1 MFASPILKN
10 RKTTSEMPKLYVLI
24 LLVLASHFSFAQNWK
39 VYPYKPDGSLLTFP
53 NDEGRHN
60 GEPIEWWYTAGQLTA
75 ISGKTYSYMLTYF
88 YYPALSFDGFRIL
101 NITEDATGKF
111 YSETKPV
118 HYTALSNSQLDVH
131 ASVYQSDDEEWVTKK
146 DVNDN
151 LVPFEYSIKAASSD
165 VSLDLDYKSL
175 KRPLILGD
183 SGYLKEGIVNYTYY
197 YSQTR
202 NEVSGKIT
210 LNGITE
216 NVTGISWI
224 DRQYGDFNPW
234 TGEKYEWFLLQL
246 SNGMDI
252 NLWNIFTPDNQI
264 LDNEKYRIL
273 SAYVNDSTQYTTS
286 DFKIER
292 LGFNWM
298 PDSQMCYSDKW
309 RLTSEKN
316 KIDLTMTTA
325 HHNSEVQLPFRFFE
339 GATNISGTVNGVDV
353 TGFGFAELLHSYAPP
368 KVAIKYPEADQFNTD
383 IPVSWQLL
391 NPDDG
396 MPVTYDLLY
405 SINNKAS
412 FTPIAKDV
420 SDTFYLWKNANLKN
434 DDLIWFKITAHSID
448 NNLDGT
454 IISETAAKVI
464 SKATNGIKLFP
475 NPVSNNFLHF
485 EPSFQMD
492 NPVCK
497 IVDEAGHV
505 IKIYKSKSLNNQID
519 ISFLPRGI
527 YFFRIENGNN
537 PTSIKFIRQ

>member
-1 MFASPILKN
+1 MF
-10 RKTTSEMPKLYVLI
+10 KLYFLALV
-24 LLVLASHFSFAQNWK
+24 VLASHCSFAQSWK
-39 VYPYKPDGSLLTFP
+39 TYPYKPKGSLLTFP
-53 NDEGRHN
+53 KDEGRHD

-75 ISGKTYSYMLTYF
+75 ASGKTYSYMLTYF

-101 NITEDATGKF
+101 NITDDATGKF
-111 YSETKPV
+111 YSETKPAR
-118 HYTALSNSQLDVH
+118 YTSLSGSRLDVH
-131 ASVYQSDDEEWVTKK
+131 AAIYTGGDEEWMTKK
-146 DVNDN
+146 DIEGN

-183 SGYLKEGIVNYTYY
+183 SGYLKEGNGSYTYY

-210 LNGITE
+210 VNGITE
-216 NVTGISWI
+216 NVTGTSWI

-252 NLWNIFTPDNQI
+252 NLWNIFTPDNRI
-264 LDNEKYRIL
+264 PGDKKYRIL

-316 KIDLTMTTA
+316 KINVVITTA
-325 HHNSEVQLPFRFFE
+325 HNNSEVQLPFRFFE
-339 GATNISGTVNGVDV
+339 GATGISGTVNGVDV
-353 TGFGFAELLHSYAPP
+353 TGFGFAELLHSYAAPN
-368 KVAIKYPEADQFNTD
+368 VLIKYPQADEFNVE
-383 IPVSWQLL
+383 IPVSWQLQ

-396 MPVTYDLLY
+396 MPVTYDLSY

-412 FTPIAKDV
+412 FQPIAEAIA
-420 SDTFYLWKNANLKN
+420 DTFYLWKNADVKTG
-434 DDLIWFKITAHSID
+434 DIIWFKITAHSVD
-448 NNLDGT
+448 NNLKGT
-454 IISETAAKVI
+454 VTSETASKVI
-464 SKATNGIKLFP
+464 STNSTIKLLP
-475 NPVSNNFLHF
+475 NPVSGTLYF
-485 EPSFQMD
+485 EPSFQMN
-492 NPVCK
+492 NPVCR
-497 IVDEAGHV
+497 IVDAAGHV
-505 IKIYKSKSLNNQID
+505 VKIYKRNSLSDRID
-519 ISFLPRGI
+519 VSFLPRGI
-527 YFFRIENGNN
+527 YFFKIQNGKKYA
-537 PTSIKFIRQ
+537 PIKFIKQ